1 MRKYIICFL
10 ICLICLF
17 SFVGCGVEG
26 VDAFVTPYKGFV
38 ELDEEDLPDDYKD
51 TGNYCY
57 NEKTGLVYLIFDRSV
72 VKLESADYEFY
83 IYDKQKKEFAGY
95 NH

>member
-17 SFVGCGVEG
+17 SFVG
-26 VDAFVTPYKGFV
+26 TLTTLHKGFV

-57 NEKTGLVYLIFDRSV
+57 NEKTGLVYMIYASSV
-72 VKLESADYEFY
+72 TKLESSDYEFY
-83 IYDKQKKEFAGY
+83 IYDKDRKEFIGY

>member
-17 SFVGCGVEG
+17 SFVG
-26 VDAFVTPYKGFV
+26 TLTTLHKGFV

-57 NEKTGLVYLIFDRSV
+57 NEKTGLVYMIYTSSV
-72 VKLESADYEFY
+72 TKLESADYEFY
-83 IYDKQKKEFAGY
+83 IYDKDKKEFIGY

>member
-17 SFVGCGVEG
+17 SCVGSL
-26 VDAFVTPYKGFV
+26 VTLHKGFV

-57 NEKTGLVYLIFDRSV
+57 NEKTGLVYMVYVSSV
-72 VKLESADYEFY
+72 TKLESSDYEFY
-83 IYDKQKKEFAGY
+83 IYDKEKKEFIGY